1 MRWENGSCA
10 ACKEDGWIYMPKVEQ
25 WWMEWKEG
33 WCQKCWVEHYSKKL
47 VELKEDEKMKKK
59 VKMNR
64 WGVKKKGKV

>member
-1 MRWENGSCA
+1 
-10 ACKEDGWIYMPKVEQ
+10 
-25 WWMEWKEG
+25 MEWKEG